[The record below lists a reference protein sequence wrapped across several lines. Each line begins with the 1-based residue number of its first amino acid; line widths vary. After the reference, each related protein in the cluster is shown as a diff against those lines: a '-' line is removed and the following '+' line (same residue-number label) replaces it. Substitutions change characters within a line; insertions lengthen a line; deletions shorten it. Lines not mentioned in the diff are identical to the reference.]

1 MADPFVQGLYAG
13 RKANFR
19 DPLVDALNTPLPEQ
33 ALPTQGALPAGFSS
47 GLRGSKAMTEAY
59 AASALEAAGQEEAA
73 RRWYADADLHA
84 QEAAQL
90 APEIQDFEQVQDVP
104 TGLRFA
110 AGALGQGVAS
120 TLPALGLTL
129 ATRGLGGGKALSFGA
144 GAAGMLP
151 QEAGESVMTMRRDPA
166 AMANT
171 TPGER
176 FAVATGKGAINAV
189 GEEVVPFMIGNRLMT
204 RAGAKTLGQA
214 AKGVAKDVVKASAGE
229 GATEAGQEL
238 VGQQA
243 HALANP
249 ARDTGRD
256 THDIINAGLTGAVAG
271 GGMSM
276 PTSVVAGGLDL
287 AASGGRQAA
296 DATKGAA
303 STLHETLRG
312 SGGILLDPQTPPGEI
327 LARGREAVG
336 TWLAEN
342 DAARQAEA
350 ATVAGEILNDPASSP
365 TERADAQAFVD
376 NADRPQAWK
385 YTAAAVQSRKAAAA
399 VRGKINDLYERLS
412 TVKDT
417 TGNRQS
423 QTKTADDLAIQ
434 SAMEDYLRSRYYDA
448 LSQAEIDRMY
458 AGMKLYAK
466 SNYGRD
472 SEALDFVPGELQQI
486 FGDRTENV
494 LTVMHDLMRRAGM
507 TEATPEDLARALAG
521 VKQHVAGK
529 KSLDKVVDENLTLQ
543 SKLAHGKK
551 VGEITALVRSYLSS
565 GKKNEAVEADLDE
578 LFGKNK
584 DAVLRAFDAQDRP
597 GRVRSK
603 DLGTESSDARGAGEE
618 DSGSDAVEKDYESAL
633 QEEDAPATEYV
644 GRSKEKPTFF
654 SFHYHDENRLTS
666 EKAAYERAR
675 ARAVGGKGAVTEVS
689 PAQYMKETG
698 KSALDVARMMP
709 ELRNTENATEEQLRE
724 AIERSTA
731 RMLRVDSR
739 GGDDAI
745 ELTGADIKGLTRT
758 QTSMRTERLAQLG
771 ETATHVSKKLGGRA
785 VSELHDRGVDGI
797 FYVRPA
803 EHLAGERED
812 GSRPVIKAPKRGAP
826 DADGVVGDKHER
838 IAIDAMALVKL
849 MREKKKLGAFDERT
863 AKTTGPRDMLNM
875 FAAGLTSLIDSQHIY
890 TEDGFI
896 GVVKAA
902 SGKERLIKATKD
914 VAGAFGKDFVL
925 FNTGSEKITVG
936 DAVDVALP
944 DAEARQAE
952 RDKDAFQQYVVQ
964 DLPGKSRAETTVD
977 IEGTVTTE
985 LRGDAE
991 NTSSL
996 KPVEPEEPVTR
1007 LRAEMGERKGFDEI
1021 GNVLHPQGKLK
1032 GPAPAPAPAQPD
1044 KPLLQKDAETVKP
1057 LTAEEAPG
1065 RVAALK
1071 RLRDAQD
1078 ERDKKNVS
1086 EPVGDDLQDLYDAQ
1100 DKWDQKN
1107 ALQVLYTPERLR
1119 DAQDE
1124 GDKETMK
1131 VVLPRTS
1138 PYTAKD
1144 QAKSDKATKF
1154 IGRGSAASSTAAYAK
1169 AWGARA
1175 NSGAYE
1181 ATDTVFVSV
1190 EGARTGRKV
1199 LDTEELQRAL
1209 DAGATIITDDAAN
1222 RGRSYNVGER
1232 TLAAYL
1238 KYHAY
1243 EEAAPG
1249 EWKPVDAQDKNDK
1262 QALYSQQKAGID
1274 EMSPEQQTEVRTYVE
1289 KTLGPKVHVLFEKLG
1304 VSGEWTREDGEAYI
1318 RIALT
1323 ALNPLSV
1330 AHHEAMHEFFQRL
1343 VDGADARTQK
1353 ILLDAANSA
1362 LVRRQLERKLSEAGE
1377 DAAVKQLD
1385 DPAERLAY
1393 MYQFW
1398 AAGELTVGP
1407 KTETLFQRAMNFLR
1421 NVVGVLSQSQK
1432 AELLLDAFH
1441 TGKLA
1446 EPSAVAKLLD
1456 TVEAAENRY
1465 KEAAKVFKP
1474 VADLA
1479 LRGAGTA
1486 YYTLERSGNP
1496 HLKKLASLF
1505 DTVVGEKTGEQS
1517 FFSARSQQTGVW
1529 LNRLENI
1536 LQAEG
1541 VTKEDVALAE
1551 KHLQEN
1557 TVPKDAVARKLHN
1570 EIRKLLDDAHVYLR
1584 DAGVKVLVDGEPDER
1599 GKPTKEWKPLGF
1611 KENYYPHVW
1620 SVDTLMELGQGDEFK
1635 QDLLKH
1641 HMKEMRTIAELATR
1655 DDPKNPVTPEDVAKG
1670 IVQRLLASQGVRDL
1684 QESSSELGFSPY
1696 MKAVN
1701 RRSLDFLDMEVFSK
1715 YLEKDMV
1722 NTLTSY
1728 LGQGVKRAEYSR
1740 KFKADGSVIK
1750 ELMEKAE
1757 TYEIEQLMKQHPKTP
1772 REKLVAQARAGMTGA
1787 AKAVMAMEGT
1797 LGYDINPQLRRFTG
1811 WVMMMQNYALLTM
1824 QIFSSQVDP
1833 VGIVVRGGTI
1843 KDAFD
1848 AYRRGVQEIV
1858 ASIKNQKST
1867 DDAARLAELLGT
1879 VDAGTYMDALGQT
1892 YSSVFMYGKAKHF
1905 SDKLFRYNGAEG
1917 WNRGMRIVATQA
1929 AISFIERHAS
1939 KPDTHSKRWL
1949 EELYGDGAP
1958 VLKGGKL
1965 DTDAAANRLAIM
1977 RWVDGAILRP
1987 NAAHRPAWASDPH
2000 YALAFQLKQFTYSFQ
2015 RTILARVHNEL
2026 KHGNLS
2032 PLMSIAVGY
2041 MPVMLAADLAKAL
2054 LKGVLGDEPA
2064 WVHGSLLDI
2073 TSHTA
2078 QRAGLLGVGQFGVD
2092 AVKWG
2097 PAELAGPTAERM
2109 VQLIQAGAASEASP

>member
-1 MADPFVQGLYAG
+1 MPGHYIKFYGVPDVFKVTGFEKIDLMTSAGKEQWSRREGWDTDAAMKKYPAQVRHGAIQMVFEPVKRRVVNIYYGANENPSLSNLARRPF
-13 RKANFR
+13 K
-19 DPLVDALNTPLPEQ
+19 D
-33 ALPTQGALPAGFSS
+33 SS
-47 GLRGSKAMTEAY
+47 GRQYKSVEHAYQSLKSGAFDKAA
-59 AASALEAAGQEEAA
+59 
-73 RRWYADADLHA
+73 
-84 QEAAQL
+84 
-90 APEIQDFEQVQDVP
+90 F
-104 TGLRFA
+104 
-110 AGALGQGVAS
+110 
-120 TLPALGLTL
+120 
-129 ATRGLGGGKALSFGA
+129 
-144 GAAGMLP
+144 
-151 QEAGESVMTMRRDPA
+151 EAG
-166 AMANT
+166 
-171 TPGER
+171 
-176 FAVATGKGAINAV
+176 
-189 GEEVVPFMIGNRLMT
+189 MT
-204 RAGAKTLGQA
+204 RAKAAGTLGTKTENDYNIRLMKKLIKESFEQNPEA
-214 AKGVAKDVVKASAGE
+214 LKVLLDTGDALFTHTQDKGV
-229 GATEAGQEL
+229 
-238 VGQQA
+238 
-243 HALANP
+243 
-249 ARDTGRD
+249 
-256 THDIINAGLTGAVAG
+256 
-271 GGMSM
+271 
-276 PTSVVAGGLDL
+276 
-287 AASGGRQAA
+287 
-296 DATKGAA
+296 
-303 STLHETLRG
+303 
-312 SGGILLDPQTPPGEI
+312 
-327 LARGREAVG
+327 
-336 TWLAEN
+336 W
-342 DAARQAEA
+342 
-350 ATVAGEILNDPASSP
+350 
-365 TERADAQAFVD
+365 
-376 NADRPQAWK
+376 
-385 YTAAAVQSRKAAAA
+385 
-399 VRGKINDLYERLS
+399 
-412 TVKDT
+412 
-417 TGNRQS
+417 
-423 QTKTADDLAIQ
+423 QTK
-434 SAMEDYLRSRYYDA
+434 
-448 LSQAEIDRMY
+448 
-458 AGMKLYAK
+458 
-466 SNYGRD
+466 
-472 SEALDFVPGELQQI
+472 F
-486 FGDRTENV
+486 
-494 LTVMHDLMRRAGM
+494 
-507 TEATPEDLARALAG
+507 
-521 VKQHVAGK
+521 
-529 KSLDKVVDENLTLQ
+529 
-543 SKLAHGKK
+543 
-551 VGEITALVRSYLSS
+551 
-565 GKKNEAVEADLDE
+565 
-578 LFGKNK
+578 
-584 DAVLRAFDAQDRP
+584 
-597 GRVRSK
+597 
-603 DLGTESSDARGAGEE
+603 
-618 DSGSDAVEKDYESAL
+618 
-633 QEEDAPATEYV
+633 
-644 GRSKEKPTFF
+644 
-654 SFHYHDENRLTS
+654 
-666 EKAAYERAR
+666 
-675 ARAVGGKGAVTEVS
+675 
-689 PAQYMKETG
+689 
-698 KSALDVARMMP
+698 P
-709 ELRNTENATEEQLRE
+709 ELLMQ
-724 AIERSTA
+724 
-731 RMLRVDSR
+731 
-739 GGDDAI
+739 
-745 ELTGADIKGLTRT
+745 
-758 QTSMRTERLAQLG
+758 
-771 ETATHVSKKLGGRA
+771 
-785 VSELHDRGVDGI
+785 
-797 FYVRPA
+797 VR
-803 EHLAGERED
+803 
-812 GSRPVIKAPKRGAP
+812 
-826 DADGVVGDKHER
+826 
-838 IAIDAMALVKL
+838 
-849 MREKKKLGAFDERT
+849 DE
-863 AKTTGPRDMLNM
+863 
-875 FAAGLTSLIDSQHIY
+875 
-890 TEDGFI
+890 
-896 GVVKAA
+896 
-902 SGKERLIKATKD
+902 
-914 VAGAFGKDFVL
+914 
-925 FNTGSEKITVG
+925 
-936 DAVDVALP
+936 
-944 DAEARQAE
+944 
-952 RDKDAFQQYVVQ
+952 
-964 DLPGKSRAETTVD
+964 
-977 IEGTVTTE
+977 
-985 LRGDAE
+985 
-991 NTSSL
+991 
-996 KPVEPEEPVTR
+996 
-1007 LRAEMGERKGFDEI
+1007 
-1021 GNVLHPQGKLK
+1021 
-1032 GPAPAPAPAQPD
+1032 
-1044 KPLLQKDAETVKP
+1044 
-1057 LTAEEAPG
+1057 
-1065 RVAALK
+1065 
-1071 RLRDAQD
+1071 
-1078 ERDKKNVS
+1078 
-1086 EPVGDDLQDLYDAQ
+1086 
-1100 DKWDQKN
+1100 
-1107 ALQVLYTPERLR
+1107 LR

-1124 GDKETMK
+1124 GDKEPMK

-1190 EGARTGRKV
+1190 EGARTGRV
-1199 LDTEELQRAL
+1199 ALDATELQKAL

-1222 RGRSYNVGER
+1222 RGRSYNLGER
-1232 TLAAYL
+1232 GVATYL
-1238 KYHAY
+1238 KAHGY
-1243 EEAAPG
+1243 EESAPG
-1249 EWKPVDAQDKNDK
+1249 EWKPVDAQDKKVTHRKFNAMSTRIHQELGKSGISATHDSPIRHEGKFDWRKHQGKGEGAAAFGAGTYLSTSEGAHKAYKHKFSAQITKKALGAQYNREVTKSPTYHVTVNAKPEELLDWDAPLSEQSELVKKALLDDPLIADAVADIIDFKGAIKTEERSGEEIYNALRMKLDSQAKASDYLQAFGIVGHVYNASGGKNDK
-1262 QALYSQQKAGID
+1262 HRNYVIYDDSRIETNYVSFSQQKAGID

-1432 AELLLDAFH
+1432 AELILEAFH

-1496 HLKKLASLF
+1496 HLKKLASMF

-1517 FFSARSQQTGVW
+1517 FFSARSQQTGIW

-1536 LQAEG
+1536 VLAKG
-1541 VTKEDVALAE
+1541 VTKEDLALTE

-1584 DAGVKVLVDGEPDER
+1584 EAGVKVLVDGEPDER

-1722 NTLTSY
+1722 KTLTSY

-1757 TYEIEQLMKQHPKTP
+1757 TYEIEQLMKQHSKTP

-1858 ASIKNQKST
+1858 ASIKNSKT
-1867 DDAARLAELLGT
+1867 KDDAARLAELLGT

-1958 VLKGGKL
+1958 VMKDGKL

-2109 VQLIQAGAASEASP
+2109 VQLIQAGAASGASP